1 MLIVDY
7 LSTTQTTGWE
17 EHPQNDLLYVK
28 WDVQHLLNLNLI
40 LDVHDIS
47 WIIWSIIDNSVMQT
61 HYCRSIQKL
70 TDLKTLLFGG
80 RKGTQPV
87 KKLSGGVL
95 AWLYV

>member
-47 WIIWSIIDNSVMQT
+47 WII
-61 HYCRSIQKL
+61 
-70 TDLKTLLFGG
+70 
-80 RKGTQPV
+80 
-87 KKLSGGVL
+87 
-95 AWLYV
+95 